1 MGSRQALAPL
11 TAIKPMDRRTFL
23 RSSWRA
29 SLGVSLAAS
38 LALSTRARSEP
49 LLERAQFA
57 LLESYPH
64 NDRSV
69 ARLLDSKGETLA
81 RIPLSLRGHGFVQ
94 DGERLWVFGRRPR
107 KTMACIRL
115 DRLSQERVVQAA
127 PNRHFYGHGAM
138 LGDYLLT
145 TENDTETLQGR
156 VGVYDRQGTKLDDL
170 PLPGAGPHEIIALP
184 GGKCLVCLGGLETHP
199 DYGREPFNRTDFTSQ
214 PLLLDPGRNR
224 VEQLLP
230 GPQAAGISLRH
241 AAALEAQVGAQVGA
255 QVLIGGQRY
264 DAARASE
271 SKLLWYFDGQRL
283 TPLDLSEPLGGYVGS
298 VTANQDGFLVSLRNR
313 NQVLE
318 LDATGQPLE
327 WHSLD
332 QPIALAASAGQRL
345 LAGPG
350 GGRLAPGANLDVAP
364 TAELDNHAIA
374 LSMLSATKQ
383 P

>member
-1 MGSRQALAPL
+1 
-11 TAIKPMDRRTFL
+11 MDRRTFL
-23 RSSWRA
+23 LSSWRT
-29 SLGVSLAAS
+29 SLGASLAAS

-49 LLERAQFA
+49 LLERAQFV

-184 GGKCLVCLGGLETHP
+184 SGKCLVCLGGLETHP
-199 DYGREPFNRTDFTSQ
+199 DYGREPFNRTSFTSQ
-214 PLLLDPGRNR
+214 LLLLDPSRNA
-224 VEQLLP
+224 VEQLVP

-241 AAALEAQVGAQVGA
+241 AAALEAQVGSQVGA

-271 SKLLWYFDGQRL
+271 SKLLWHFDGQRL

-298 VTANQDGFLVSLRNR
+298 VTASQDGFLVSLRNR
-313 NQVLE
+313 HQVLE
-318 LDATGQPLE
+318 LDAAGQPLE

-332 QPIALAASAGQRL
+332 QPIALAASADQRL

-350 GGRLAPGANLDVAP
+350 GGRLVPGASLSVAP
-364 TAELDNHAIA
+364 AAELDNHAIA
-374 LSMLSATKQ
+374 LSMLSATRR